1 MAENILTTPSSGEV
15 TLGDG
20 QVYKLS
26 AMDLTTMAELEE
38 AFDCTLSKM
47 LSKFE
52 EREATNTRLFLFI
65 LLKENHPKLTLKSLG
80 RLMPP
85 NIMSDIMETL
95 KLILLTMEK

>member
-1 MAENILTTPSSGEV
+1 MQENILTTPSSGEV
-15 TLGDG
+15 LLGDG

-26 AMDLTTMAELEE
+26 GMDLTTMAELEE
-38 AFDCTLSKM
+38 AFDCTLSK
-47 LSKFE
+47 LTDKFK

-85 NIMSDIMETL
+85 DKLNDIMETL
-95 KLILLTMEK
+95 KQILTSVK